1 MMRWVEH
8 ATYMEKMRNTFRDFA
23 QNLKER
29 DHLGNLDTDTDGR
42 TISTRILEVLFFP
55 KRRFR
60 KEQSAPIFGWRWG
73 LVILMTG
80 KKVPERCS
88 SLHPSE
94 KELPER
100 CSGMLSQ
107 KYPYILHTVEAGCGL
122 NLSGLVQW
130 QAQVNSHEHL
140 DSINIWNMT
149 SSMKSVTQRI
159 LCLSKQSVW

>member
-42 TISTRILEVLFFP
+42 TISTWILEVLFFH

-60 KEQSAPIFGWRWG
+60 KEQIGWRWG
-73 LVILMTG
+73 LVIPMTG

-94 KELPER
+94 KELPEC
-100 CSGMLSQ
+100 CSGMFCHKNTPIS
-107 KYPYILHTVEAGCGL
+107 YT
-122 NLSGLVQW
+122 QW
-130 QAQVNSHEHL
+130 RQGV
-140 DSINIWNMT
+140 D
-149 SSMKSVTQRI
+149 
-159 LCLSKQSVW
+159 